1 MKCKCPACGALSS
14 LDVLIGNK
22 AASDALNAALLV
34 NGELGEALI
43 RYLGL
48 FRPAKSS
55 LTFERVATLLSELTP
70 MIQTQTSRRDGRE
83 FPAPPEAWI
92 YAINQ
97 MMANRANFM
106 LPMKSH
112 GYLLE
117 IIAGFKPISTS
128 VSVAQSVNHTHSA
141 QMARAPSSKMN
152 TVRGALEWAQ
162 EISG

>member
-1 MKCKCPACGALSS
+1 MKVKCSACGALHS
-14 LDVLIGNK
+14 LDALIANQ
-22 AASDALNAALLV
+22 AASEALNAALMV

-55 LTFERVATLLSELTP
+55 LTFDRVTTLLSEITP
-70 MIQTQTSRRDGRE
+70 MIQAGKIKRDGVE
-83 FPAPPEAWI
+83 YAAPVEAWI

-97 MMANRANFM
+97 MIANRQALK

-117 IIAGFKPISTS
+117 IITAYKPVSTA
-128 VSVAQSVNHTHSA
+128 VAVQNRPLSGGVTN
-141 QMARAPSSKMN
+141 SSKMN
-152 TVRGALEWAQ
+152 AIKGALEWG
-162 EISG
+162 ETING

>member
-1 MKCKCPACGALSS
+1 MKVKCSACGALHS
-14 LDVLIGNK
+14 LIANK

-34 NGELGEALI
+34 SGELGEALI

-55 LTFERVATLLSELTP
+55 LTFDRVATLLGELTP
-70 MIQTQTSRRDGRE
+70 MIQAKTIKRDGRE

-97 MMANRANFM
+97 MMASRVNFT

-117 IIAGFKPISTS
+117 IIAGYKPISTA
-128 VSVAQSVNHTHSA
+128 VAVQNPEQNRPLASN
-141 QMARAPSSKMN
+141 KMN
-152 TVRGALEWAQ
+152 AIKGALEWGKT
-162 EISG
+162 ING

>member
-1 MKCKCPACGALSS
+1 MDAL
-14 LDVLIGNK
+14 IANK

-34 NGELGEALI
+34 SGELGEALI

-48 FRPAKSS
+48 FSS
-55 LTFERVATLLSELTP
+55 CEKVRSTFDRVATLLGELTP
-70 MIQTQTSRRDGRE
+70 MIQAKIIKRDGRE

-97 MMANRANFM
+97 MMANRVNFT

-117 IIAGFKPISTS
+117 IIAGYKPIGTA
-128 VSVAQSVNHTHSA
+128 VAVQNPEQNRPLASNKNE
-141 QMARAPSSKMN
+141 RN
-152 TVRGALEWAQ
+152 
-162 EISG
+162 